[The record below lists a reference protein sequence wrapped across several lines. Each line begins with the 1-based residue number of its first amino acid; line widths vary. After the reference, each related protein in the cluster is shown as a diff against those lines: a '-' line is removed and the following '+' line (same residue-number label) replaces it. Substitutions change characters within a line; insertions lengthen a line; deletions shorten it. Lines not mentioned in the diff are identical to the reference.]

1 MKHLWIP
8 TFIAT
13 LWILAAATPATAA
26 TPISKDPYIG
36 AIALD
41 GQTGAVL
48 WENNA
53 DAKCYP
59 ASSLKLMVLYIYLE
73 ALDLKIVDLKEPVA
87 VSTRAY
93 RMGGSQVYLD
103 PRETFP
109 VEDMLYALMVQ
120 SANDAAVALAEH
132 MAGSVEAFV
141 RLMNDK
147 AKALGMNNTTFHS
160 PHGLILSEMAG
171 PDVSTPRD
179 LATLSYHLLKN
190 FPEATQYTSVTHRV
204 FRPGETEMT
213 SHNKLLWN
221 FQGADGLK
229 TGYTSVAGYTIC
241 STAVR
246 NGLRAIAVVAG
257 AKDRIKRDEEAM
269 SLLGQAF
276 LTMAQNQASAPTAQA
291 AVAPANSGGRAAAA
305 SNQTLQQGEGHLEG
319 ATTDVAEENTQQPEN
334 ARPRGGGAG
343 GAILLSVLSFILGCV
358 VTASTMKIIA
368 QKRPMFR

>member
-8 TFIAT
+8 TFVAT
-13 LWILAAATPATAA
+13 LWILAAATHATAA

-48 WENNA
+48 WESNA

-132 MAGSVEAFV
+132 MAGTVEAFV

-160 PHGLILSEMAG
+160 PHGLLLSEMAG

-179 LATLSYHLLKN
+179 LATLSYHLLKQY
-190 FPEATQYTSVTHRV
+190 PEATQYTSVTHRV

-221 FQGADGLK
+221 FPGADGLK
-229 TGYTSVAGYTIC
+229 TGYTSVAGYTI
-241 STAVR
+241 SATAVR

-269 SLLGQAF
+269 GLLGQAF

-291 AVAPANSGGRAAAA
+291 AGADSGGRTAAAR
-305 SNQTLQQGEGHLEG
+305 NQALQQGEDQLEA
-319 ATTDVAEENTQQPEN
+319 ATTDVAEEITQQPEK
-334 ARPRGGGAG
+334 ARPRRGGVGGAV
-343 GAILLSVLSFILGCV
+343 LLSVLSFILGCV